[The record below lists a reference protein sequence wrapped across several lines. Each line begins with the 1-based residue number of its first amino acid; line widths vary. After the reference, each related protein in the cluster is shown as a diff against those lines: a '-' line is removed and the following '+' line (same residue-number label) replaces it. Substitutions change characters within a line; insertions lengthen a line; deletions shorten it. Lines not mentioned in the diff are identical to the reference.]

1 MAISIALS
9 EGFSMFHTFLHPIS
23 DFSGGAS
30 AAVGIDL
37 PPIAVIA
44 LTAVDVDQQS
54 APRTLEPPRP
64 SPFRTD
70 NTTRALGDWL
80 DNLPARGW
88 DF

>member
-1 MAISIALS
+1 
-9 EGFSMFHTFLHPIS
+9 MFHTFLHPIS

-30 AAVGIDL
+30 TGVGIAL

-44 LTAVDVDQQS
+44 SMAVDVDQQS
-54 APRTLEPPRP
+54 APRTPEPPRT
-64 SPFRTD
+64 SPVRPD